1 MRIAFIVNPRAG
13 RGRGAALARE
23 LPGLVSARGLQ
34 GEVLPTDEPW
44 HAARIAREAA
54 ARCDAVVAVGGDGTA
69 HEVVNGVAETDAAFG
84 LIPVGTGNDL
94 ALALGVPA
102 DPGAALDLL
111 VSGVTR
117 RIDLARFD
125 GDAAP
130 TTTAQGAGRRPLRW
144 FANSLGLGF
153 EAQVTI
159 ESRKVKLLKG
169 FPVYLWA
176 VARAL
181 GGLRCPDLEITAD
194 GRVLEGRRLLLC
206 IGNGPRVG
214 GGFWLT
220 PDARN
225 DDGLLDLCIVEAM
238 GRGRVMT
245 RLPRAL
251 KGTHTGESWVTM
263 LRAKRIEIESA
274 DGFPFHA
281 DGEIVDTARRRLAVA
296 LVPQALKVIAPRP

>member
-1 MRIAFIVNPRAG
+1 MRIAFVVNPRAG
-13 RGRGAALARE
+13 RGRGAVLARE
-23 LPGLVSARGLQ
+23 LPAMVAARGLQ
-34 GEVLPTDEPW
+34 ADILATDEPG
-44 HAARIAREAA
+44 HAVELARGAA
-54 ARCDAVVAVGGDGTA
+54 ASHDAVVAVGGDGTA
-69 HEVVNGVAETDAAFG
+69 HEVVNGVAESDAAFG
-84 LIPVGTGNDL
+84 LLPMGTGNDL
-94 ALALGVPA
+94 ALALGVPG

-111 VSGVTR
+111 ASGAER

-125 GDAAP
+125 DDRSP
-130 TTTAQGAGRRPLRW
+130 VRW

-159 ESRKVKLLKG
+159 ESRKVKLLRG

-181 GGLRCPDLEITAD
+181 GGLRCPDLRITAD
-194 GRVLEGRRLLLC
+194 GRVFEGRRLLLC

-225 DDGLLDLCIVEAM
+225 DDGWLDLCIVEAM
-238 GRGRVMT
+238 GRGNVMR

-251 KGTHTGESWVTM
+251 KGSHTGESWATM
-263 LRAKRIEIESA
+263 LRAREIRIESR

-281 DGEIVDTARRRLAVA
+281 DGEVVDTGRNRLAVTI
-296 LVPQALKVIAPRP
+296 VPQALKVIAPRP

>member
-1 MRIAFIVNPRAG
+1 MRIAFLVNPRAG

-23 LPGLVSARGLQ
+23 LPALVAARGMQADILATEQ
-34 GEVLPTDEPW
+34 PR
-44 HAARIAREAA
+44 HAVELARKAA
-54 ARCDAVVAVGGDGTA
+54 ATHDVVVAVGGDGTA
-69 HEVVNGVAETDAAFG
+69 HEVVNGVAGSDAAFG
-84 LIPVGTGNDL
+84 LLPVGTGNDL
-94 ALALGVPA
+94 ALALGVPG

-111 VSGVTR
+111 AAGAVR

-125 GDAAP
+125 DG
-130 TTTAQGAGRRPLRW
+130 W

-159 ESRKVKLLKG
+159 ESRKVKLLTG

-181 GGLRCPDLEITAD
+181 GGLRCPDLRITAD
-194 GRVLEGRRLLLC
+194 ERVFEGRQLLVC

-225 DDGLLDLCIVEAM
+225 DDGWLDLCIVGAM
-238 GRGRVMT
+238 GRGAVMG

-251 KGTHTGESWVTM
+251 KGSHTGESWVTM
-263 LRAKRIEIESA
+263 LRAKRIGIESP

-281 DGEIVDTARRRLAVA
+281 DGEVIDTVRRSLAVT
-296 LVPQALKVIAPRP
+296 LEPGALKVIAPGP

>member
-13 RGRGAALARE
+13 RGRGAALARD
-23 LPGLVSARGLQ
+23 LPRLVAARGLR
-34 GEVLPTDEPW
+34 GDVLATEEPR
-44 HAARIAREAA
+44 HAVELARRAA
-54 ARCDAVVAVGGDGTA
+54 ADHDAVVAVGGDGTA
-69 HEVVNGVAETDAAFG
+69 HEVVNGVAETKAAFG

-102 DPGAALDLL
+102 DPRAALDLIA
-111 VSGVTR
+111 SGAVR

-125 GDAAP
+125 DD
-130 TTTAQGAGRRPLRW
+130 RRPVRW

-169 FPVYLWA
+169 FSVYLWA

-181 GGLRCPDLEITAD
+181 GGLRCPDLRITAD
-194 GRVLEGRRLLLC
+194 GRVLEGRQLLLC
-206 IGNGPRVG
+206 VGNGPRVG

-225 DDGLLDLCIVEAM
+225 DDGWLDLCIVEAM
-238 GRGRVMT
+238 GRGSVIR

-251 KGTHTGESWVTM
+251 NGSHTGESWATM
-263 LRAKRIEIESA
+263 LRAREIRIDSSE
-274 DGFPFHA
+274 GFPFHA
-281 DGEIVDTARRRLAVA
+281 DGEVVDTVRKSLTVKI
-296 LVPQALKVIAPRP
+296 VPQALNVIAPSP

>member
-1 MRIAFIVNPRAG
+1 MRIAFVLNPRAG

-23 LPGLVSARGLQ
+23 LPAMLAARGMQADILA
-34 GEVLPTDEPW
+34 TDRPL
-44 HAARIAREAA
+44 HAVELARRAA
-54 ARCDAVVAVGGDGTA
+54 ADHDAVVAVGGDGTA
-69 HEVVNGVAETDAAFG
+69 HEVVNGVAESEAAFG
-84 LIPVGTGNDL
+84 LIPMGTGNDL
-94 ALALGVPA
+94 ALALGVPG
-102 DPGAALDLL
+102 DPGAALDLIA
-111 VSGVTR
+111 SRETR

-125 GDAAP
+125 DGLHRP
-130 TTTAQGAGRRPLRW
+130 QGSDRPAVHW

-159 ESRKVKLLKG
+159 ESRKVKLLRG

-181 GGLRCPDLEITAD
+181 GGLRCPELRITAD
-194 GRVLEGRRLLLC
+194 GRVLEGRQLLLC

-225 DDGLLDLCIVEAM
+225 DDGWLDLCIVEAM
-238 GRGRVMT
+238 GRGNVMR

-263 LRAKRIEIESA
+263 LRAREIRIESPE
-274 DGFPFHA
+274 GFPFHA
-281 DGEIVDTARRRLAVA
+281 DGEVVDTARRELSVT
-296 LVPQALKVIAPRP
+296 LVPHALKVIAPQP

>member
-1 MRIAFIVNPRAG
+1 MRIAFLINPRAG

-23 LPGLVSARGLQ
+23 LPALVSARGMEADILA
-34 GEVLPTDEPW
+34 TDKPG
-44 HAARIAREAA
+44 HAVELARRAA
-54 ARCDAVVAVGGDGTA
+54 DDHDAVVAVGGDGTA
-69 HEVVNGVAETDAAFG
+69 HEVVNGVAGSDAAFG
-84 LIPVGTGNDL
+84 LVPMGTGNDL
-94 ALALGVPA
+94 ALALGVPG
-102 DPGAALDLL
+102 DPGTALDLIAT
-111 VSGVTR
+111 GATR

-125 GDAAP
+125 DDLPGGNP
-130 TTTAQGAGRRPLRW
+130 RW

-159 ESRKVKLLKG
+159 ESRKVKLLRG

-181 GGLRCPDLEITAD
+181 GGLRCPDLRITAD
-194 GRVLEGRRLLLC
+194 GRELAGRRLLLC

-220 PDARN
+220 PEAKN
-225 DDGLLDLCIVEAM
+225 DDGWLDVCIVEAM
-238 GRGRVMT
+238 GRGSVMG

-251 KGTHTGESWVTM
+251 KGSHTGEAWATM
-263 LRAKRIEIESA
+263 LRAREIRIESS

-281 DGEIVDTARRRLAVA
+281 DGEVVDTARNRLTVKI
-296 LVPQALKVIAPRP
+296 VPGALKVIAPRP